1 MHKETKI
8 YISLMQEDEK
18 LTKMPYAQCNFMVI
32 SNKARRNRIWERP
45 PQSEIIVEANA
56 KMDLPAQREITQ

>member
-1 MHKETKI
+1 
-8 YISLMQEDEK
+8 MQEDEK